1 VGDWMLK
8 VPAIVEAWY
17 PGEMGGEAIAEVL
30 LGEYNPGGKLPI
42 TWPMHE
48 GQEPLYYF
56 TKPSGR
62 VYDYINMPS
71 TPLFPFGHGLSYTT
85 FKYSDLRVSVNEDEG
100 VVSVSLNVENVGKLT
115 GDEVVQLYVRDE
127 YSSIARPLMML
138 RGFRRITLKPG
149 EKTTVE
155 FKLTLDDLAMY
166 NAELRRIVE
175 PGTYQVLVGSS
186 SMDIRLMGRFTI
198 SQLAKSLIKVINVAA
213 DKPSAKPNEVVK
225 VRAALRNEGKV
236 GDPAPIKLKV
246 NGLTVEEHRVYLDP
260 GEERVVEFKVKL
272 HEPGSNVVTISTP
285 DGEAS
290 VTIQVTA

>member
-1 VGDWMLK
+1 
-8 VPAIVEAWY
+8 
-17 PGEMGGEAIAEVL
+17 
-30 LGEYNPGGKLPI
+30 
-42 TWPMHE
+42 MHE

-62 VYDYINMPS
+62 VYDYVNMPS

-166 NAELRRIVE
+166 DTELRRIVE

-213 DKPSAKPNEVVK
+213 DKPSVKPNEVVK
-225 VRAALRNEGKV
+225 VRAALRNEV
-236 GDPAPIKLKV
+236 RL
-246 NGLTVEEHRVYLDP
+246 
-260 GEERVVEFKVKL
+260 
-272 HEPGSNVVTISTP
+272 VTQRQS
-285 DGEAS
+285 S
-290 VTIQVTA
+290 

>member
-1 VGDWMLK
+1 
-8 VPAIVEAWY
+8 
-17 PGEMGGEAIAEVL
+17 
-30 LGEYNPGGKLPI
+30 
-42 TWPMHE
+42 
-48 GQEPLYYF
+48 
-56 TKPSGR
+56 
-62 VYDYINMPS
+62 MPS

-85 FKYSDLRVSVNEDEG
+85 FNYSDLRVSVNEDEG

-166 NAELRRIVE
+166 DTELRRIVE

-213 DKPSAKPNEVVK
+213 DKPSVKPNEVAK

-260 GEERVVEFKVKL
+260 GEERTVEFKVKL
-272 HEPGSNVVTISTP
+272 HEPGSNVVTVSAP